1 MPCLMNVFKERNI
14 CIFSSSYPSYSG
26 VARDKIFVSRES
38 GSEAEQIFHTAAV
51 FVLILEHIVI
61 VLKEQAL
68 LDMESRQILI
78 FFWGVGVFIIFSFNF
93 FRKSSKYLGIIE
105 KENTLQQI
113 PKIFVI

>member
-68 LDMESRQILI
+68 LDMESRQM
-78 FFWGVGVFIIFSFNF
+78 FFWGGWGFLLF
-93 FRKSSKYLGIIE
+93 FPSISSE
-105 KENTLQQI
+105 NQANTLELLKKKTHSNRYQRYL
-113 PKIFVI
+113 

>member
-1 MPCLMNVFKERNI
+1 MNVFKERNI

-61 VLKEQAL
+61 ILKEQAL
-68 LDMESRQILI
+68 LDMESRQMLI
-78 FFWGVGVFIIFSFNF
+78 FLGERVGVFIIFSFNF

-113 PKIFVI
+113 LKDICNLNI

>member
-1 MPCLMNVFKERNI
+1 MVFKERNI

-68 LDMESRQILI
+68 LDMESRPMLI
-78 FFWGVGVFIIFSFNF
+78 FFLGGWGF
-93 FRKSSKYLGIIE
+93 FYYFFPSISSE
-105 KENTLQQI
+105 NQANTLELLKKKTHSNRYQRYL
-113 PKIFVI
+113 